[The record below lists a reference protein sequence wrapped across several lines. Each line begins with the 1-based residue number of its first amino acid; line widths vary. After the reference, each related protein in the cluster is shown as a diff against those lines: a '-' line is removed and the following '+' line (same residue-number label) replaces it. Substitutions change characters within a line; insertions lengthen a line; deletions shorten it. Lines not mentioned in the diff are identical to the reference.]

1 MKRESVA
8 EYAEAIRR
16 RYLASTKGEKQQLL
30 TEFCRTTGYHRK
42 AAIRLLHRPAQEA
55 NRNRGT
61 PRTRGRPQQYNA
73 LVIGALKTCWEAAN
87 RISGKRL
94 APFLPQLVDR
104 LEACREL
111 RVDATTRAA
120 LVQLSAST
128 IDRRLQGERR
138 TFPKAA
144 ARRNGNTAEFR
155 RQIPVRIAGSWR
167 NAPLG
172 TLQAD
177 LVEHCGEHADGSF
190 LYTLTVV
197 EVGTVWT
204 VCRPVRSKAMGR
216 VRAAFQR
223 IRQGLPMPVVSLHTD
238 NGSEFLNA
246 QLMAYCRQQQ
256 LELTRGRPYRKN
268 DQAHV
273 EQRNWVA
280 VREVVGYARFSSAA
294 AYTTMEQLYAAH
306 ALYMNFFQPVR
317 KVTKVERSDGK
328 LTKHYDVAKTPYQR
342 LLATEQ
348 LSTEATQEL
357 ARLYAHLN
365 PVTLRAELA
374 VLSRR
379 LWAARD
385 LPKTARAVAET
396 G

>member
-1 MKRESVA
+1 
-8 EYAEAIRR
+8 
-16 RYLASTKGEKQQLL
+16 
-30 TEFCRTTGYHRK
+30 
-42 AAIRLLHRPAQEA
+42 
-55 NRNRGT
+55 
-61 PRTRGRPQQYNA
+61 
-73 LVIGALKTCWEAAN
+73 VIGALKTCWEAAN

-111 RVDATTRAA
+111 QVDATTRAA
-120 LVQLSAST
+120 LLQLSAST

-138 TFPKAA
+138 AFPKAA
-144 ARRNGNTAEFR
+144 ARRNGNTTEFR
-155 RQIPVRIAGSWR
+155 RQIPVRIAGTWR

-204 VCRPVRSKAMGR
+204 VCRPLRSKAMGR
-216 VRAAFQR
+216 VRAAFHR

-246 QLMAYCRQQQ
+246 QLVAYCHEEQ

-317 KVTKVERSDGK
+317 KVTKGERSDGK

-348 LSTEATQEL
+348 LGTEATHEL

-374 VLSRR
+374 RLSRR
-379 LWAARD
+379 LWDARE
-385 LPKTARAVAET
+385 LPKTARAVAGT
-396 G
+396 S

>member
-1 MKRESVA
+1 MGRESVA
-8 EYAEAIRR
+8 EYAEAIRP

-30 TEFCRTTGYHRK
+30 TDFCRTTGYHRK
-42 AAIRLLHRPAQEA
+42 AAIRLLRRPAQEA
-55 NRNRGT
+55 DRPT
-61 PRTRGRPQQYNA
+61 PRTRGRPQRYNA

-111 RVDATTRAA
+111 QVDAPTRAA

-128 IDRRLQGERR
+128 IDRRLSSERR

-155 RQIPVRIAGSWR
+155 RQIPVRIAGTWR

-204 VCRPVRSKAMGR
+204 VCRPIRSKAMGR
-216 VRAAFQR
+216 VRAAFHR

-246 QLMAYCRQQQ
+246 QLMAYCRQEQ
-256 LELTRGRPYRKN
+256 LDFTRGRPYRKN

-280 VREVVGYARFSSAA
+280 VREVVGYARFSSPA
-294 AYTTMEQLYAAH
+294 AYTTMEQVYAAH

-317 KVTKVERSDGK
+317 KVMKVERSDGK
-328 LTKHYDVAKTPYQR
+328 LTKHYDVAQTPYQR

-348 LSTEATQEL
+348 LSTEATYEL

-365 PVTLRAELA
+365 PVTLRTELA

-379 LWAARD
+379 LWAARE
-385 LPKTARAVAET
+385 LPKTARAAAGT
-396 G
+396 D

>member
-1 MKRESVA
+1 MGQESVA

-42 AAIRLLHRPAQEA
+42 AAIRLLRRPAQEA
-55 NRNRGT
+55 NRNGGA
-61 PRTRGRPQQYNA
+61 PRTRGRPQRYNA

-111 RVDATTRAA
+111 QVDAATRAA
-120 LVQLSAST
+120 LIQLSAST

-138 TFPKAA
+138 TFSKAA

-167 NAPLG
+167 DAPLG

-216 VRAAFQR
+216 VRTAFHR
-223 IRQGLPMPVVSLHTD
+223 IRQGLPMSVVSLHTD

-246 QLMAYCRQQQ
+246 QLVAYCREEQ
-256 LELTRGRPYRKN
+256 LAFTRGRPYRKN

-280 VREVVGYARFSSAA
+280 VREVVGYARFSSEA

-328 LTKHYDVAKTPYQR
+328 LTKHYDVAQTPYQR

-348 LSTEATQEL
+348 LSREATHEL

-365 PVTLRAELA
+365 PVTLRDELA
-374 VLSRR
+374 VLSHR
-379 LWAARD
+379 LWAARE
-385 LPKTARAVAET
+385 LPKTARAVAGT